1 MSLKRAVIAAAILLL
16 AVPGVASAGGGT
28 DSAGTDGVLINGSK
42 LVTAVGGVD
51 TPGAISVRFEDTST
65 ALFYEDDNGVDASQA
80 PGLFAIH
87 ENGTAYSADPWWGT
101 AAPFFQTSAPVM
113 SGDGS
118 LANPWNVT
126 SGFETRALGITQEVR
141 HVDGSRSLRLTW
153 TVTNSTNL
161 TIPFKAFWNAD
172 LYVSG
177 SDEGTGAFLPGP
189 PRTLQGIA
197 IDGTKASLIELT
209 PWSKYYEGDWDVA
222 TEPAHNA
229 AATYDNTFNP
239 TSLDNGFGVQWNRTL
254 APHASTTIVL
264 GFGASEPGGNP
275 VPAVAPDITQSP
287 VSGPSHSATFAF
299 HAHAGD
305 TATIGYECSLDG
317 GQFDLCTSPE
327 SYTGIALGEHVF
339 RVHGVNADGDFGP
352 AASAMWTVKHRV
364 VGSHP
369 QVGLPAVA
377 PAGHSIKVG
386 CSLATGRIARCE
398 VTLTTAR
405 GIVIG
410 HAVRVFHGYHQRRHG
425 KVEVVLTG
433 KGRKLADQPG
443 GVHVFATV
451 AVLPVG
457 GSTPLVARQTVHVV
471 SSRVDVTPGALQFES
486 GSAVLLPSGRG
497 YLLGLI
503 GQLKGARR
511 VVATGYTDSLGSAA
525 ANYRLGLA
533 RADAVCAFISHRAHV
548 ACRAVAYG
556 ESHPRATN
564 ATAAGRALNRR
575 VELLLTY

>member
-16 AVPGVASAGGGT
+16 AVPGVASAGGAG
-28 DSAGTDGVLINGSK
+28 DNPGTDGVLINGSK

-51 TPGAISVRFEDTST
+51 TPGAISVRFEDTTT

-87 ENGTAYSADPWWGT
+87 ENGTAYSADPWWG
-101 AAPFFQTSAPVM
+101 A
-113 SGDGS
+113 
-118 LANPWNVT
+118 
-126 SGFETRALGITQEVR
+126 
-141 HVDGSRSLRLTW
+141 
-153 TVTNSTNL
+153 
-161 TIPFKAFWNAD
+161 
-172 LYVSG
+172 
-177 SDEGTGAFLPGP
+177 
-189 PRTLQGIA
+189 
-197 IDGTKASLIELT
+197 
-209 PWSKYYEGDWDVA
+209 
-222 TEPAHNA
+222 
-229 AATYDNTFNP
+229 
-239 TSLDNGFGVQWNRTL
+239 
-254 APHASTTIVL
+254 
-264 GFGASEPGGNP
+264 
-275 VPAVAPDITQSP
+275 
-287 VSGPSHSATFAF
+287 
-299 HAHAGD
+299 
-305 TATIGYECSLDG
+305 ATIGYECSLDG
-317 GQFDLCTSPE
+317 GQFDLCTSPQT
-327 SYTGIALGEHVF
+327 YTGLGLGEHVF

-369 QVGLPAVA
+369 RVGLPAVA

-457 GSTPLVARQTVHVV
+457 GTTPLVAKQTVHVV
-471 SSRVDVTPGALQFES
+471 SSRVDVTPGALRFES
-486 GSAVLLPSGRG
+486 GSAVLLPSGRS

-525 ANYRLGLA
+525 ANYRLGFA
-533 RADAVCAFISHRAHV
+533 RADAVCAFISHRSHV

-556 ESHPRATN
+556 ESHPRTTN